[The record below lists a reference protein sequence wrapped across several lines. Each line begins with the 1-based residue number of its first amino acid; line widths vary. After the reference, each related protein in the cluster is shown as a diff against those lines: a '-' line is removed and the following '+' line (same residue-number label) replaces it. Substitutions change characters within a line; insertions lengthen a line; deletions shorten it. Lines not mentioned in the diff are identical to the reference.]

1 MKPIERFNYYRERIL
16 SLNSQLNAFVSLRLE
31 EAETEAQASEV
42 RHRNGAALSPID
54 GWCIGVKANIAVKG
68 LPHHA
73 GIAAYKDNIAT
84 EDADAV
90 ARLRAAGA
98 VVLGVVNMHE
108 GALGATTDNEA
119 FGRTQNPWKHGYTP
133 GGSSGG
139 SGCAVAAKLC
149 DVALGSDTMGSVR
162 IPSAYCGVQG
172 HKPTMHMVPDKG
184 VIALSYTLDHVG
196 PHARSVSEL
205 AMVLAVLGAQ
215 EVQTQRLD
223 LGDLRIGIWNGAG
236 EVELDLDVAT
246 GFANVVAQL
255 KSAGAVIEDVT
266 PPEYLYGKSRR
277 AGLLISECEAA
288 EVHAE
293 KLAED
298 PDGFTPLFRK
308 LMAWGVARPAQEL
321 KDAYAHVETVKD
333 AAKSVFEK
341 VDFVIAPT
349 APQNAFSF
357 DSAVPAN
364 QADFTAWADFAA
376 LPACAVFTGV
386 SASGLPSSCQVI
398 GPQGA
403 DARTL
408 SAASAL
414 ERLFGRPVE
423 PTTKK

>member
-1 MKPIERFNYYRERIL
+1 MTPIERFQYYRDRIQ
-16 SLNSQLNAFVSLRLE
+16 SLNPQLNAFVSLRLE
-31 EAETEAQASEV
+31 EAEADAEASQL
-42 RHRNGAALSPID
+42 RHDNGRALSPID

-68 LPHHA
+68 MPHHA
-73 GIAAYKDNIAT
+73 GIAAYKDVIAP
-84 EDADAV
+84 EDAVAV

-98 VVLGVVNMHE
+98 VILGIVNMHE

-139 SGCAVAAKLC
+139 SGSAVSATLC

-172 HKPTMHMVPDKG
+172 HKPTTQLVPEDG

-196 PHARSVSEL
+196 PHARSVDEL
-205 AMVLAVLGAQ
+205 AAVLAVLSDQA
-215 EVQTQRLD
+215 VVTQKVD
-223 LGDLRIGIWNGAG
+223 LSDLRIGIWDGAG
-236 EVELDLDVAT
+236 DVALDADVEA
-246 GFANVVAQL
+246 GFANVVAKL
-255 KSAGAVIEDVT
+255 KSAGASLESVT

-293 KLAED
+293 KLAKN
-298 PDGFTPLFRK
+298 PDGFSPLFRK

-321 KDAYAHVETVKD
+321 KDAYAHVKAVHN
-333 AAKSVFEK
+333 AAKVVFERF
-341 VDFVIAPT
+341 DFVVAPT

-357 DSAVPAN
+357 DADVPAN

-376 LPACAVFTGV
+376 LPASAVYTGV
-386 SASGLPSSCQVI
+386 SENGLPLSCQVM
-398 GPQGA
+398 GPEGA

-414 ERLFGRPVE
+414 ERLFGRP
-423 PTTKK
+423 PAPSI

>member
-1 MKPIERFNYYRERIL
+1 MTPIERFQYYRDRIQ
-16 SLNSQLNAFVSLRLE
+16 SLNPQLNAFVSLRFE
-31 EAETEAQASEV
+31 EAEADAEASQQ
-42 RHRNGAALSPID
+42 RHDNGRALSPID

-68 LPHHA
+68 MPHHA
-73 GIAAYKDNIAT
+73 GIAAYKDVIAP
-84 EDADAV
+84 EDAVAV

-98 VVLGVVNMHE
+98 VILGIVNMHE

-139 SGCAVAAKLC
+139 SGSAVSATLC

-172 HKPTMHMVPDKG
+172 HKPTTHLVPDDG

-196 PHARSVSEL
+196 PHARSVDEL
-205 AMVLAVLGAQ
+205 AAVLAVLSDQA
-215 EVQTQRLD
+215 VVTQKVD
-223 LGDLRIGIWNGAG
+223 LSDLRIGIWDGAG
-236 EVELDLDVAT
+236 DVALDGDVEA
-246 GFANVVAQL
+246 GFANVVAKL
-255 KSAGAVIEDVT
+255 KSAGASLESVT

-293 KLAED
+293 KLAEN
-298 PDGFTPLFRK
+298 PDGFSPLFRK

-321 KDAYAHVETVKD
+321 KDAYAHVKAVRD
-333 AAKSVFEK
+333 AAKAVFERF
-341 VDFVIAPT
+341 DFVIAPT

-357 DSAVPAN
+357 DADVPAN

-376 LPACAVFTGV
+376 LPASAVYTGV
-386 SASGLPSSCQVI
+386 SENGLPLSCQVM
-398 GPQGA
+398 GPEGA

-414 ERLFGRPVE
+414 ERLFGQP
-423 PTTKK
+423 PAPSI